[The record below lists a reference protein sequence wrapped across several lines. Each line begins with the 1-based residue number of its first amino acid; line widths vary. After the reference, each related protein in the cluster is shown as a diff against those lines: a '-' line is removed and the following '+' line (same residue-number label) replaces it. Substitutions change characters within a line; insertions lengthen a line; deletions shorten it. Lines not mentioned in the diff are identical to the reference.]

1 VETKLCV
8 GERLLRRFSV
18 QGEGQ
23 ASTRVAWRCFS
34 TGQRSSKRFGGGSG
48 SWGRLVVPAQFGR
61 LIRTGGAP
69 IYRGN
74 PSTRSGRGDD
84 LDSISN
90 LMQTRRIAKDFGK
103 GINSVWRTL
112 CGYER
117 CRVELRFLAG
127 RVGSVREGV
136 GLSWAASCFARGEGR
151 PASAGPRWAAP
162 EWGEKG
168 WLLGQAWFPAGFQP
182 TAKIE
187 LKIPFLFPNLF
198 IICKLI

>member
-23 ASTRVAWRCFS
+23 DSTRVAWRCFS
-34 TGQRSSKRFGGGSG
+34 TGQRCSKRFGGGSG

-127 RVGSVREGV
+127 RVSSVREGV

-168 WLLGQAWFPAGFQP
+168 WLLGRLGFQP
-182 TAKIE
+182 GFSPQPK
-187 LKIPFLFPNLF
+187 
-198 IICKLI
+198 

>member
-1 VETKLCV
+1 M
-8 GERLLRRFSV
+8 LLDWTA
-18 QGEGQ
+18 ELKMD
-23 ASTRVAWRCFS
+23 W
-34 TGQRSSKRFGGGSG
+34 GSGG
-48 SWGRLVVPAQFGR
+48 SWGRLAAPARFGR
-61 LIRTGGAP
+61 SIRVGGAP

-74 PSTRSGRGDD
+74 PSTRSGCGDD

-90 LMQTRRIAKDFGK
+90 LKQTRQISTDFGK

-127 RVGSVREGV
+127 QVGSVRGGI
-136 GLSWAASCFARGEGR
+136 GLSWATNRFTCGEGR

-168 WLLGQAWFPAGFQP
+168 WLLGRARFPTGFRP

-187 LKIPFLFPNLF
+187 LKIPFLFSNLF